1 MIRKIK
7 AALIEPGVLIRYRN
21 DKLWQVL
28 GYLLFF
34 SLLMGT
40 RTLVEDVIVYDG
52 LTFAT
57 RDLIRETA
65 EPPATHCVI
74 RDAVLNCDLDKP
86 HTFITYQNFS
96 VILAPTDQTVA
107 SENRLGW
114 QIVLHGDSVSFQM
127 LGQTW
132 RREQIA
138 RLDPAMHNLDFDYSD
153 NERAFF
159 NAFFRGADSA
169 LMLTRPIWGTL
180 LVISSIFSAFFLFNV
195 FVWLNTFL
203 TRVRLREVPLRQMFT
218 MMTYAATLLY
228 VVMIFETLLPIPF
241 LLFIVMLF
249 VAFRQMNR
257 LAMEIYRRL
266 HRQ

>member
-21 DKLWQVL
+21 DKLWQVI

-34 SLLMGT
+34 SILMGT

-52 LTFAT
+52 LSFAT
-57 RDLIRETA
+57 RDAIRETA
-65 EPPATHCVI
+65 EPPTAPCVI
-74 RDAVLNCDLDKP
+74 RDAVLNCDLEAP
-86 HTFITYQNFS
+86 HTFITYQYYT
-96 VILAPTDQTVA
+96 VILAPTNQTVT
-107 SENRLGW
+107 SENQFGMA
-114 QIVLHGDSVSFQM
+114 IVLQGDSVSLQLFGRTFM
-127 LGQTW
+127 
-132 RREQIA
+132 REPIQ
-138 RLDPAMHNLDFDYSD
+138 RLDPTIHNLDFDYAGD
-153 NERAFF
+153 ERAFF

-169 LMLTRPIWGTL
+169 LMLTRPVWGTS

-241 LLFIVMLF
+241 LLFIALLF